1 MIEGANFGGHWNRGH
16 VNPNV
21 LRFFKNIKQCKT
33 FLDIGCGN
41 GLNVAFAKE
50 VYEYDAYGIEGD
62 PSAHENPII
71 KNIFKHDFEKDGKFN
86 HDIPNIDLGWCVSVS
101 EHIEERAVYDFLDVF
116 KKCKWVVFTWCPIG
130 FPGYHH
136 VNCQEAPYWI
146 EKFKEIN
153 FSYCPKLTAKL
164 KYDFAKLVMIKT
176 PYWRDNRLNA
186 KKVRKKYLWAWGMI
200 FKNDTIT

>member
-1 MIEGANFGGHWNRGH
+1 MIEETNFGGHWNRGH

-50 VYEYDAYGIEGD
+50 VYDYDAYGIEGD
-62 PSAHENPII
+62 PSAHKNPII
-71 KNIFKHDFEKDGKFN
+71 GNLFKHDFEKDGKFN
-86 HDIPNIDLGWCVSVS
+86 HHIPNIDLGWCVSVS

-176 PYWRDNRLNA
+176 PYWRDTRLNA
-186 KKVRKKYLWAWGMI
+186 KKVGKKYLWSWGMI